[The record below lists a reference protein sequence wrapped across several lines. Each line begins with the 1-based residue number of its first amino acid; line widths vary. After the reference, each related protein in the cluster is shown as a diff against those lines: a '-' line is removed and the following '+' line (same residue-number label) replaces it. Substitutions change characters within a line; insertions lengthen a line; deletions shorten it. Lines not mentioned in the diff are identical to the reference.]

1 MATKYIDNN
10 GVHKPMDQ
18 MKEFKGNLIFA
29 STSVVSFNR
38 PSRKDD
44 LISLSYFLLFLLNAG
59 HLPLLVASLSKIE
72 EASFQDKIGYMKE
85 FKL

>member
-1 MATKYIDNN
+1 MINNDNSKYPLIKIIDFGMATKYIDNN
-10 GVHKPMDQ
+10 GVHKPMHQ

-44 LISLSYFLLFLLNAG
+44 LISLSYFLLFLLNG
-59 HLPLLVASLSKIE
+59 
-72 EASFQDKIGYMKE
+72 G
-85 FKL
+85 